1 MTPEQLLNAFGKR
14 PICGIE
20 LCSLDTAA
28 AARTLADRSL
38 AGTAGAVVLVNAYT
52 IDCAEHLPG
61 YRQHLESAWLRLA
74 DGLPLQ
80 WFSSLRGDTPRIP
93 QVRGA
98 DLMRETL
105 RVGSDL
111 GLRHYLL
118 GSTPTTVGKLK
129 NAIAS
134 EFKTALIVGAESRP
148 FRAMTSDELTAE
160 QERIAEAG
168 AHIVW
173 LAIGTPRQDPAAV
186 KLSTE
191 AGVAC
196 GAVGAAFDF
205 LAGTTHEAPRAV
217 QALGLEWFF
226 RLVSEPRRLWRRY
239 LISSARFPFTL
250 ARHWRSDMR
259 KRPLD

>member
-1 MTPEQLLNAFGKR
+1 
-14 PICGIE
+14 
-20 LCSLDTAA
+20 
-28 AARTLADRSL
+28 
-38 AGTAGAVVLVNAYT
+38 VLINAYT

-61 YRQHLESAWLRLA
+61 YREPLQNAWLRLA
-74 DGLPLQ
+74 DGRPLQ
-80 WFSSLRGDTPRIP
+80 WLSSLRRDKPRIP

-118 GSTPTTVGKLK
+118 GSTPATVAKLRNK
-129 NAIAS
+129 IS
-134 EFKTALIVGAESRP
+134 DEFKAALIVGAESRP
-148 FRAMTSDELTAE
+148 FREMTPDEQTAE
-160 QERIAEAG
+160 LQRIAESG

-186 KLSTE
+186 KLSADAE
-191 AGVAC
+191 VAC
-196 GAVGAAFDF
+196 VAVGAAFDF
-205 LAGTTHEAPRAV
+205 LAGTTKEAPRAL
-217 QALGLEWFF
+217 QAIGLEWLF

-239 LISSARFPFTL
+239 LISSARFPLTL
-250 ARHWRSDMR
+250 AHHWRSDMR